1 MSSSTLFSCCYF
13 KQKTAYEMRMSD
25 WSSDVCSSDLLDTG
39 ARPEVNVRIAVAIM
53 CAQIAD
59 ETEMLR
65 PLGIAAQKRTFVMP
79 GNAFR
84 KKRPAD
90 GDIIVVAIGIDEF
103 RSEEHKS
110 ELQSLMRISYAVFC
124 LKKKHST
131 KSQRYTP
138 LQTKHIT
145 Y

>member
-103 RSEEHKS
+103 VSGPASAYVVQNDIAAVLYGEGVRSEEHTS
-110 ELQSLMRISYAVFC
+110 ELQSL
-124 LKKKHST
+124 
-131 KSQRYTP
+131 
-138 LQTKHIT
+138 
-145 Y
+145 

>member
-1 MSSSTLFSCCYF
+1 MFFFFSSRRRHTRCALVTGVQTCALPIY
-13 KQKTAYEMRMSD
+13 D
-25 WSSDVCSSDLLDTG
+25 LDTG

-103 RSEEHKS
+103 VSGPASAYVVQNDIAAVDRKS
-110 ELQSLMRISYAVFC
+110 TRLNSS
-124 LKKKHST
+124 H
-131 KSQRYTP
+131 
-138 LQTKHIT
+138 
-145 Y
+145 

>member
-1 MSSSTLFSCCYF
+1 MIYADSHRTGAWPRAHDIAHHRNRCPAIAFPNFGKLWLGIVKYIV
-13 KQKTAYEMRMSD
+13 D
-25 WSSDVCSSDLLDTG
+25 DLDTG

-84 KKRPAD
+84 KKRPAED
-90 GDIIVVAIGIDEF
+90 
-103 RSEEHKS
+103 RKS
-110 ELQSLMRISYAVFC
+110 TRLNSS
-124 LKKKHST
+124 H
-131 KSQRYTP
+131 
-138 LQTKHIT
+138 
-145 Y
+145 

>member
-1 MSSSTLFSCCYF
+1 
-13 KQKTAYEMRMSD
+13 MRISD

-79 GNAFR
+79 WNAFR

-103 RSEEHKS
+103 VSGPASAYVVQNDKIGRASCRERVCK
-110 ELQSLMRISYAVFC
+110 
-124 LKKKHST
+124 
-131 KSQRYTP
+131 
-138 LQTKHIT
+138 
-145 Y
+145 

>member
-1 MSSSTLFSCCYF
+1 
-13 KQKTAYEMRMSD
+13 MRISD

-79 GNAFR
+79 WNAFR

-103 RSEEHKS
+103 VSGPADRKS
-110 ELQSLMRISYAVFC
+110 TRLNSS
-124 LKKKHST
+124 H
-131 KSQRYTP
+131 
-138 LQTKHIT
+138 
-145 Y
+145 

>member
-1 MSSSTLFSCCYF
+1 
-13 KQKTAYEMRMSD
+13 
-25 WSSDVCSSDLLDTG
+25 
-39 ARPEVNVRIAVAIM
+39 M

-103 RSEEHKS
+103 VSGPASAYVVQNDIAAVLYGEGVACAFFDSRTIDPHTDMQNDNVMSLFADERRDTVSTDRSGTGDDA
-110 ELQSLMRISYAVFC
+110 YGGV
-124 LKKKHST
+124 
-131 KSQRYTP
+131 
-138 LQTKHIT
+138 
-145 Y
+145 

>member
-1 MSSSTLFSCCYF
+1 
-13 KQKTAYEMRMSD
+13 
-25 WSSDVCSSDLLDTG
+25 
-39 ARPEVNVRIAVAIM
+39 M

-103 RSEEHKS
+103 ASGPASAYVVQHDIAAVLYGEGVACAFFDARSLDRHTD
-110 ELQSLMRISYAVFC
+110 LPNDDVISLFVDNRGYNLLAPYRER
-124 LKKKHST
+124 LDT
-131 KSQRYTP
+131 TP
-138 LQTKHIT
+138 AR
-145 Y
+145 

>member
-1 MSSSTLFSCCYF
+1 
-13 KQKTAYEMRMSD
+13 
-25 WSSDVCSSDLLDTG
+25 
-39 ARPEVNVRIAVAIM
+39 M

-90 GDIIVVAIGIDEF
+90 GDIIVVAIGIDELVSGTTSAYVVQNDIAAVLYGEVVACHF
-103 RSEEHKS
+103 FDSRTIDPPTHLSNHVVM
-110 ELQSLMRISYAVFC
+110 SLIYHDRRDTVLPA
-124 LKKKHST
+124 
-131 KSQRYTP
+131 P
-138 LQTKHIT
+138 LRH
-145 Y
+145 